1 MIFFQTSIWFS
12 VEKRKT
18 WAEPELVQSWAPAG
32 SSGRPWSVSSRETC
46 RAASSPWTPCALEKR
61 GTLTLSLVCEWSC
74 YCHCHICVIVIGPS
88 PSGKRAQQRGQW
100 TGHRD
105 TAFSLS
111 QYHNCCCHCHSCVV
125 DVDVDVK
132 EGSQPGHGSTAPQLG
147 KLNCLQLPGRTQTL
161 LARMHNLAIRP
172 PLAITVHLSIRH
184 WNQSALAGELRSES
198 SSSVHSQKKLVKH
211 GSWYENQKY
220 FLRFFVLIFQ
230 YIK

>member
-1 MIFFQTSIWFS
+1 MIFFQTSIWS
-12 VEKRKT
+12 LSSLEKRKT

-46 RAASSPWTPCALEKR
+46 RAASSPWTPCALER
-61 GTLTLSLVCEWSC
+61 RATLTLSLVCEWSC

-88 PSGKRAQQRGQW
+88 PSGKRAQPCLLCVLCALQRGRW

-105 TAFSLS
+105 STFSLS
-111 QYHNCCCHCHSCVV
+111 KYYNYYYCHCHCHSCVV
-125 DVDVDVK
+125 DLDVDVK
-132 EGSQPGHGSTAPQLG
+132 EGSQPGHRSTALQLG

-161 LARMHNLAIRP
+161 LARMQNLAIRP

-198 SSSVHSQKKLVKH
+198 SSSVHSQKN
-211 GSWYENQKY
+211 W
-220 FLRFFVLIFQ
+220 
-230 YIK
+230 